1 MAHGSFIWNELVTH
15 DIDKA
20 KAFYAKAL
28 GWTFESM
35 PSPNGT
41 YWIAKMGDQRIG
53 GLFPLEGPECA
64 NVPEGWLPYIAVD
77 DVDAR
82 VKQAQALGARLMRPI
97 FDVPE
102 VGRIAVL
109 TEPGGAGICWMTPVK
124 M

>member
-15 DIDKA
+15 DIEKA

-28 GWTFESM
+28 GWPFESM

-41 YWIAKMGDQRIG
+41 YWIAKMGEQRIG
-53 GLFPLEGPECA
+53 GLFPLEGSECA
-64 NVPEGWLPYIAVD
+64 HVPEGWMPYIAVD

-109 TEPGGAGICWMTPVK
+109 TEPGGAGVCWMTPVK